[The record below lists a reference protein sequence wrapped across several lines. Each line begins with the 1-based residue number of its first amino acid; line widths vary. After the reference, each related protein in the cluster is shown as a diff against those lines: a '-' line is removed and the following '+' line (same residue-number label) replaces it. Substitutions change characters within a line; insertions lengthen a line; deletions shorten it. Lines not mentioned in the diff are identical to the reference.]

1 MKNIFLV
8 LVLTLV
14 SNFIFSQEKITKNL
28 GDFNKLKVFR
38 GLNVELIRSDEP
50 KSVVEGEKSEE
61 VVIKNVNGLLK
72 ITLKTMESFSADK
85 VNITI
90 YFKNNIDLLDANEG
104 AVIRSDETFSQ
115 EKIVLKAQEAGNISI
130 NIKTNEVEVKS
141 VTGGKI
147 KLSGFSKNQN
157 ASVNTGGTYM
167 GGDLETES
175 TIVKSSTGSDAVV
188 YASKSIDANANL
200 GGTITIKGDPE
211 EVKKKESLGGYIR
224 DK

>member
-1 MKNIFLV
+1 MKKIVLILV
-8 LVLTLV
+8 LI
-14 SNFIFSQEKITKNL
+14 SNFAFSQEKITKNL
-28 GDFNKLKVFR
+28 GDFDKLKVFR
-38 GLNVELIRSDEP
+38 GLKVDLIRSDEP

-61 VVIKNVNGLLK
+61 VVVKNVNGFLK
-72 ITLKTMESFSADK
+72 ITMKTMESFSADK
-85 VNITI
+85 VKVTI
-90 YFKNNIDLLDANEG
+90 YFKNDINLIDANEG

-115 EKIVLKAQEAGNISI
+115 DKMVLKAQEAGNISL
-130 NIKTNEVEVKS
+130 NIKTNEVDVKS

-157 ASVNTGGTYM
+157 ASVNTGGSYK

-175 TIVKSSTGSDAVV
+175 TVVKCSTGSDAVV

-200 GGTITIKGDPE
+200 GGTITVKGDPE

-224 DK
+224 NK